1 MTKLNLTIPCK
12 AFEDGSAQVCLR
24 INARKDMI
32 LMYDP
37 EEKRMRLT
45 TIEYDPEGKHAEVV
59 DDVYE

>member
-1 MTKLNLTIPCK
+1 MTKHNLTIPCI
-12 AFEDGSAQVCLR
+12 DGSAQVCLR

-37 EEKRMRLT
+37 DEKRMRLT
-45 TIEYDPEGKHAEVV
+45 TVEYDPEGKHAEVV